1 MFRLH
6 ETFRGR
12 RPLGALLGALLILG
26 PSQAQDAAVEPLRV
40 VATVGMIGDLAERIA
55 GPCGDVT
62 TLMGPGVDPHLYQ
75 ATSGDVRAL
84 GRAELILY
92 AGLSLEGQLGD
103 VLDRFGA
110 RVPTVAVSEAAVPE
124 ARRIAA
130 GEGYAFDPHVW
141 MDVGLWA
148 DAVPVLRDA
157 MAELRPACADALA
170 RRADALAADM
180 RAMDGW
186 IADAVATIPAPQRVL
201 VTAHD
206 AFAYYGRAYDL
217 ALQGVQGISTESEA
231 SIADIRTTARR
242 IADQGVPTLFVESTI
257 NPRTVR
263 AVLEAAQ
270 DLGAD
275 VRLGGTLYG
284 DALGEAGTLEGSYL
298 GMAYV
303 TTRRIV
309 EGLGGDPP
317 PLPDALDDW
326 RDRRG
331 VAGGDALD
339 AAFEAAS

>member
-1 MFRLH
+1 MH
-6 ETFRGR
+6 ETFRR
-12 RPLGALLGALLILG
+12 RLGGLLLPLLLAV
-26 PSQAQDAAVEPLRV
+26 PAHAQDTTVDPLRV

-84 GRAELILY
+84 GQADLILY
-92 AGLSLEGQLGD
+92 AGLSLEGQLGE

-110 RVPTVAVSEAAVPE
+110 RVPTVAVAETAVPE

-130 GEGYAFDPHVW
+130 GDGYAFDPHVW

-148 DAVPVLRDA
+148 GAVPVLRDA
-157 MAELRPACADALA
+157 MAELRPGCAYALT

-180 RAMDGW
+180 RAMHAW
-186 IADAVATIPAPQRVL
+186 IADAVATIPDDQRVL

-206 AFAYYGRAYDL
+206 AFGYYGRAYGL
-217 ALQGVQGISTESEA
+217 ELQGVQGISTESEA

-242 IADQGVPTLFVESTI
+242 IADQGVPALFVESTI

-263 AVLEAAQ
+263 AVLDAAA
-270 DLGAD
+270 DLGAN
-275 VRLGGTLYG
+275 VTIGGTLYG
-284 DALGEAGTLEGSYL
+284 DALGEPGTLEGHYL
-298 GMAYV
+298 GMTYV

-309 EGLGGDPP
+309 EALGGDPP
-317 PLPDALDDW
+317 PLPSALDDW

-331 VAGGDALD
+331 LKDGAALD
-339 AAFEAAS
+339 DAVENAS